1 MENKFPE
8 KLFCN
13 KLIDWYIKH
22 KRDLPWRETGEAYK
36 IWLSEIILQQT
47 RVQQGLQYYNVFTR
61 RFPDVKSLAAADEKE
76 VLLLWEGLGYYSRA
90 RNLLKTARI
99 ILSDYKGQFP
109 DQYEALLTLPGIGPY
124 TAAAI
129 ASFAF
134 GREYPAID
142 SNVKRLFSRIL
153 ALEEPQDSTSF
164 MTKANDFG
172 AGLIRT
178 CDAAIFN
185 QATMELGAMVCTP
198 QKPSCALCPV
208 QDLCLGHKMGIET
221 LLPNKK
227 RGNNVQK
234 RFFNYIVAFHKKD
247 NQQQK
252 IFIRQRDERDIWAH
266 LFEFPLIETKA
277 SLIEAD
283 VAQLISKES
292 GLHADEFRIIKISP
306 IQKHRLSHQLL
317 HLRFIHII
325 IGGNDIPDCLSTYEL
340 QTPMQLTEYAF
351 PVVLKKYINA
361 HLFLE

>member
-1 MENKFPE
+1 MEKDFPLE
-8 KLFCN
+8 LFYN

-61 RFPDVKSLAAADEKE
+61 RFPDLKSLAAADEKE

-99 ILSDYKGQFP
+99 VSSHYKGQFP
-109 DQYEALLTLPGIGPY
+109 DQYDVLLQLPGIGPY

-134 GREYPAID
+134 GAQHPAID
-142 SNVKRLFSRIL
+142 GNVKRLFSRIL
-153 ALEEPQDSTSF
+153 ALEEPQDSPAF
-164 MTKANDFG
+164 MKTATNFG
-172 AGLIRT
+172 AQLISGR
-178 CDAAIFN
+178 DAAMFN
-185 QATMELGAMVCTP
+185 QATMELGALVCTP
-198 QKPSCALCPV
+198 KKPSCTLCPV
-208 QDLCLGHKMGIET
+208 QDLCLSHKMGIET

-227 RGNNVQK
+227 QGNAVQK
-234 RFFNYIVAFHKKD
+234 RYLNYIVAFHQR
-247 NQQQK
+247 NEHQQK
-252 IFIRQRDERDIWAH
+252 VFIRQRSERDIWAH

-277 SLIEAD
+277 PLAEAD
-283 VAQLISKES
+283 IESVIRKES
-292 GLHADEFRIIKISP
+292 GLHADEFRIIQLSP

-325 IGGNDIPDCLSTYEL
+325 IVCHDIPKWLSTYE
-340 QTPMQLTEYAF
+340 QQAPMQLIEFAF
-351 PVVLKKYINA
+351 PVVLKKYIKA
-361 HLFLE
+361 HL